1 MDGPK
6 PICILV
12 VLSRLSGLKKKKRA
26 HEFGKEKSQ
35 SGEIG
40 EKFER
45 RDKGVDL
52 IKICYM
58 HVPDSQTIKMGSR
71 ILESYA

>member
-12 VLSRLSGLKKKKRA
+12 VLSRLSGFKKKRA

-35 SGEIG
+35 SGGIG
-40 EKFER
+40 KKFEG

-52 IKICYM
+52 IKICYI
-58 HVPDSQTIKMGSR
+58 HLPDSQTIKMGSR